1 MSTPEQSGE
10 WQPTYFAVLIET
22 DAHRL
27 KQRIDEAV
35 SAIDDRLEQLRRGEV
50 LSDEERSMIEEAL
63 RILRA
68 LQEEP
73 PADIV

>member
-1 MSTPEQSGE
+1 MSAPEQRGK
-10 WQPTYFAVLIET
+10 WQPSYFAVLIET

-27 KQRIDEAV
+27 EQRIDEAV

-50 LSDEERSMIEEAL
+50 LSSEERSMIEEAL
-63 RILRA
+63 RTLKA
-68 LQEEP
+68 LQQEP